1 MSALDAMVR
10 IHRWMLDE
18 KRQKLTDMERFADK
32 MRRDLVAL
40 DEHLGEERAAAA
52 AAPESAL
59 TYAAF
64 IRAALE
70 RREKLLGS
78 IADMER
84 EVEKARE
91 EVRETFQELK
101 KFEKAEAQAQS
112 REESARKKREQ
123 LALDELGVGIYQR
136 RAGAGAGGEG

>member
-18 KRQKLTDMERFADK
+18 KRRKLTDTERFADK
-32 MRRDLVAL
+32 IRRDLAAL

-52 AAPESAL
+52 ASPESAP

-78 IADMER
+78 VADMER

-101 KFEKAEAQAQS
+101 KFQKAEARAQS

-123 LALDELGVGIYQR
+123 LALDALGIGIYQR
-136 RAGAGAGGEG
+136 RAGGEG